1 MRIESHVTGLDR
13 LAARLRRVALLIAP
27 LLIAQRAERDREPEP
42 PHQGRADDADPRD

>member
-1 MRIESHVTGLDR
+1 MRIESRVTGLDR
-13 LAARLRRVALLIAP
+13 LAARLRRAA